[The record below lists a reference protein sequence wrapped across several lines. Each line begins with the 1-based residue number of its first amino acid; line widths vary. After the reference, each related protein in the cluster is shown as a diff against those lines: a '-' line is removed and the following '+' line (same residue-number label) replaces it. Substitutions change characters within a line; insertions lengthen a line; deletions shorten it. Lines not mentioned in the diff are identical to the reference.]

1 MKNILITGTKGF
13 IGKNLAYELSD
24 LFSIH
29 EINEDIFESDNWG
42 DDLLKKLQDIDPD
55 VIFHIGACSD
65 TLETDVNYMMIR
77 NFEFTKILSE
87 YSFTNETKL
96 IYSSSAANY
105 GTNNLYPSNLYGWS
119 KYVAEQ
125 FVIQNGGIALRYF
138 NVYGPGESNKGRM
151 ASVAYQMLEKIRN
164 GEEVKLF
171 PGEPKRD
178 FVYIKDV
185 ISANIFAYKNYDD
198 LVYEYY
204 DVGCGESRT
213 FEDVMNILELP
224 YTYYREDEIPLGY
237 QFFTQSNKEKW
248 MPGWYPEYP
257 LEMGLKNYIE
267 NINGENILLFKSKY
281 DK

>member
-24 LFSIH
+24 LFLIH

-42 DDLLKKLQDIDPD
+42 EVLLKKLEDINPD
-55 VIFHIGACSD
+55 VIFHVGACSD

-125 FVIQNGGIALRYF
+125 FVIQNGGVALRYF

-198 LVYEYY
+198 LTYEYY

-224 YTYYREDEIPLGY
+224 YTYYKEDEVPCGY

-248 MPGWYPEYP
+248 MPGWYPEYT
-257 LEMGLKNYIE
+257 LEMGLKNYIQ

>member
-1 MKNILITGTKGF
+1 MKNILITGSKGF

-24 LFSIH
+24 LFLIH

-42 DDLLKKLQDIDPD
+42 EVLLKKLEDIDPD
-55 VIFHIGACSD
+55 VIFHVGACSD
-65 TLETDVNYMMIR
+65 TLETDVNFMMIR

-125 FVIQNGGIALRYF
+125 FVIQNGGVALRYF

-198 LVYEYY
+198 LTYEYY

-224 YTYYREDEIPLGY
+224 YTYYKEDEVPCGY

-248 MPGWYPEYP
+248 MPGWYPEYT
-257 LEMGLKNYIE
+257 LEMGLKNYIQ